1 MMLSL
6 LFYLVYLVNY
16 CVCESKT
23 KSVLLLL
30 LLSLKYK
37 SYDITALIWKD
48 ISRKWHKYISNTSV
62 SKAIQCKLIL
72 CSEL

>member
-6 LFYLVYLVNY
+6 LFIWYLVNY

-48 ISRKWHKYISNTSV
+48 ISRKYLEYFRFQSYPM
-62 SKAIQCKLIL
+62 
-72 CSEL
+72 

>member
-6 LFYLVYLVNY
+6 LFIWYLVNY

-23 KSVLLLL
+23 KRVLLLL

-48 ISRKWHKYISNTSV
+48 ISRKYLEYFRFQSYPM
-62 SKAIQCKLIL
+62 
-72 CSEL
+72 